1 MENEKKTTPRKVL
14 TITLN
19 SLFYV
24 IIVVLLIFSLANIK
38 VKKEN
43 DIANVFGVGFLS
55 VQSNSML
62 GDQEDSFEKGDM
74 IFVKMLDEASV
85 QELEVGDIVTYYDM
99 SIRAFNTHRIVEIN
113 FDEEYIITQADYNPV
128 AQNTSTEPDQPITFD
143 QALATYQSKVSGLG
157 NTLDY
162 LQSPTGFAL
171 FIILPVVFILVFEG
185 IVLGRNI
192 LALNRTK
199 MEEKFAK
206 EKEDTQKLLEAE
218 KEKLRQELL
227 AEMQNEKNKQSE

>member
-74 IFVKMLDEASV
+74 IFVKMLAIASK
-85 QELEVGDIVTYYDM
+85 IKK
-99 SIRAFNTHRIVEIN
+99 SR
-113 FDEEYIITQADYNPV
+113 
-128 AQNTSTEPDQPITFD
+128 
-143 QALATYQSKVSGLG
+143 
-157 NTLDY
+157 
-162 LQSPTGFAL
+162 GF
-171 FIILPVVFILVFEG
+171 PG
-185 IVLGRNI
+185 IDR
-192 LALNRTK
+192 K
-199 MEEKFAK
+199 DKC
-206 EKEDTQKLLEAE
+206 
-218 KEKLRQELL
+218 
-227 AEMQNEKNKQSE
+227 